1 MREAAIRTDLFSP
14 IDEKGKTPKFLQI
27 VNGIIAQIER
37 GVFQPGDRLPSINE
51 ISEEHY
57 LARAT
62 VEKAYRN
69 LLRSGHVTSLYRKG
83 FFIAEGKKVKRV
95 LFLAGKI
102 TENNRA
108 IFNAIGEQLG
118 KSYKVDIYAYDYRR
132 DYLVEI
138 LEKQAN
144 NYHYF
149 VLMPFHW
156 EQTEELK
163 KVLQK
168 IPSERLIFLNGSEAT
183 TSPGCSCVR
192 FSGSEYFQEILE
204 QNVSLFR
211 KYHTL
216 HFVTTDHEY
225 IPTDWYST
233 FLAFSEN
240 HGLES
245 RVLDAAD
252 ETPLQKGTAYLLFD
266 DQDLV
271 TAIQETNRKKL
282 ILGKDVGVVSFSD
295 ACYKEVFAGGIS
307 VIKTDV
313 SAISRS
319 LSGIITQNRK
329 QHIRIPMQ
337 FIQRGSL

>member
-1 MREAAIRTDLFSP
+1 MKELLIRPNLISS
-14 IDEKGKTPKFLQI
+14 IDDKEKTPKFLQI
-27 VNGIIAQIER
+27 VNGIIAQIET
-37 GVFQPGDRLPSINE
+37 GVFKPGDRLPSINE
-51 ISEEHY
+51 TSEEYY

-83 FFIAEGKKVKRV
+83 FFIAEAKKIKQV

-102 TENNRA
+102 TENNRT
-108 IFNAIGEQLG
+108 IFNSIGEQLG
-118 KSYKVDIYAYDYRR
+118 KSYKVDIYSHDYRR
-132 DYLVEI
+132 EYLVDI

-156 EQTEELK
+156 GQTEELK

-183 TSPGCSCVR
+183 TSPSCSCVR
-192 FSGSEYFQEILE
+192 FSCSDYFREILE
-204 QNVSLFR
+204 QNSTLFR
-211 KYHTL
+211 KYRTL

-225 IPTDWYST
+225 IPTNWYNT
-233 FLAFSEN
+233 FLSFAEK

-245 RVLDAAD
+245 QVLDAAD

-266 DQDLV
+266 DYDLV
-271 TAIQETNRKKL
+271 TTIQETNRKKL
-282 ILGKDVGVVSFSD
+282 ILGKEVGIVSFGD
-295 ACYKEVFAGGIS
+295 ACYKELVAGGIS
-307 VIKTDV
+307 VIKTDIA
-313 SAISRS
+313 AISHS
-319 LSGIITQNRK
+319 LSRIITQNQK

-337 FIQRGSL
+337 FVQRGSL

>member
-1 MREAAIRTDLFSP
+1 MRTDLFAP
-14 IDEKGKTPKFLQI
+14 IDEKEKTPKFLQI
-27 VNGIIAQIER
+27 VNGIIAQIET
-37 GVFQPGDRLPSINE
+37 GVFKPGDRLPSINE
-51 ISEEHY
+51 ISEEYY

-69 LLRSGHVTSLYRKG
+69 LLRSGHITSLYRKG

-132 DYLVEI
+132 DYLVDI
-138 LEKQAN
+138 LDKQAN
-144 NYHYF
+144 NYHFF

-168 IPSERLIFLNGSEAT
+168 IPSERLIFLDGSEAT

-192 FSGSEYFQEILE
+192 FSGSEYFREILE
-204 QNVSLFR
+204 QNAPLFR

-216 HFVTTDHEY
+216 NFVTTDHEY

-233 FLAFSEN
+233 FLTFADSQ
-240 HGLES
+240 GLES
-245 RVLDAAD
+245 QVLDAAED
-252 ETPLQKGTAYLLFD
+252 TSLQKGTAYLLFD
-266 DQDLV
+266 DHDLV
-271 TAIQETNRKKL
+271 TAIRETNRKKL
-282 ILGKDVGVVSFSD
+282 VLGKDIGIVSFSD
-295 ACYKEVFAGGIS
+295 ACYKEVVAGGIS
-307 VIKTDV
+307 VIKTDI